1 MEGSVFKDTALF
13 SYHTKFK
20 TMTKREQIIKE
31 LTRRMQIAKDTQA
44 IGREK
49 YLATLIDGVKNEFKP
64 AYLESDKGKKYSTCF
79 DNMETCGC
87 ETSQLEWWNYFGD
100 YVEHH
105 RPTCYNNALEY
116 ADEQEQKNK

>member
-1 MEGSVFKDTALF
+1 
-13 SYHTKFK
+13 
-20 TMTKREQIIKE
+20 MTKREQIIKE
-31 LTRRMQIAKDTQA
+31 LNRRLDIAKETKA
-44 IGREK
+44 TGRQK
-49 YLATLIDGVKNEFKP
+49 YLETLIEGVTNEFKP
-64 AYLESDKGKKYSTCF
+64 AYDDEGNKISTCF

>member
-1 MEGSVFKDTALF
+1 
-13 SYHTKFK
+13 
-20 TMTKREQIIKE
+20 MTKREQIIKE

-49 YLATLIDGVKNEFKP
+49 YLATIIEGVTNEFKP
-64 AYLESDKGKKYSTCF
+64 AYDEEGKKYSTCF

-100 YVEHH
+100 YVEEQ
-105 RPTCYNNALEY
+105 RPTCYNNACEY
-116 ADEQEQKNK
+116 ADEKEQENK